1 MKEFRDEEGRPWRL
15 ALTTAAAARVRDLV
29 TMDVA
34 EDVEQPDGT
43 TKTVTVAK
51 PFDIIDIGTIS
62 QTFQVLRTQFLK
74 LSEILYAILI
84 AQVEERKLTKEAFM
98 DGLRGES
105 LEAASRALE
114 SELVDFF
121 PLRLRRMVIALGE
134 KMTELE
140 EQLMATAEAGLRN
153 MTAADLPGSPSGKP
167 PESSAS
173 TPESG
178 PSDSSSRPGKRGSSR
193 TGGIPQ
199 T

>member
-1 MKEFRDEEGRPWRL
+1 MREFRDEEGRPWRL

-29 TMDVA
+29 TMDVP
-34 EDVEQPDGT
+34 EEVEQPDGT
-43 TKTVTVAK
+43 TKTVTVSK

-84 AQVEERKLTKEAFM
+84 AQVEERKLTKESFM
-98 DGLRGES
+98 DGLRGDS

-121 PLRLRRMVIALGE
+121 PQRLRRMVVALGK

-153 MTAADLPGSPSGKP
+153 MTAADLPGSQFGKP

-173 TPESG
+173 IPETG
-178 PSDSSSRPGKRGSSR
+178 PSDSSSRPAKRGSTR
-193 TGGIPQ
+193 TGGIPP

>member
-15 ALTTAAAARVRDLV
+15 APTTAAAARVRDLV

-34 EDVEQPDGT
+34 EEVEQPDGT
-43 TKTVTVAK
+43 TKTVTVQK

-121 PLRLRRMVIALGE
+121 PQRLRRMVVALGE

-153 MTAADLPGSPSGKP
+153 MTAADLPGLPSGRP
-167 PESSAS
+167 PESLAS
-173 TPESG
+173 TPENG

>member
-34 EDVEQPDGT
+34 EEVEQPDGT

-153 MTAADLPGSPSGKP
+153 MTAADLPGLPSGKP

-178 PSDSSSRPGKRGSSR
+178 PSDNSSRPGKRGSSR

>member
-29 TMDVA
+29 TMDVP
-34 EDVEQPDGT
+34 EEVEQPDGT
-43 TKTVTVAK
+43 TKTVTVQK

-62 QTFQVLRTQFLK
+62 QTFQMLRTQFLK

-84 AQVEERKLTKEAFM
+84 AQIEERKLTKEAFM
-98 DGLRGES
+98 DGLRGDS

-114 SELVDFF
+114 SELIDFF
-121 PLRLRRMVIALGE
+121 PQRLRRMVTVLGE
-134 KMTELE
+134 KMDELQ
-140 EQLMATAEAGLRN
+140 EQLMATAEAGLQN
-153 MTAADLPGSPSGKP
+153 MTAADLPGSPSGRL
-167 PESSAS
+167 PEFSAS

-178 PSDSSSRPGKRGSSR
+178 PSDSSSRPGKRGSNR
-193 TGGIPQ
+193 TGGTPP

>member
-34 EDVEQPDGT
+34 EEVEQPDGT

-84 AQVEERKLTKEAFM
+84 AQVDERKLTKEAFM
-98 DGLRGES
+98 DGLRGDS
-105 LEAASRALE
+105 LEAAGKALE
-114 SELVDFF
+114 QELIDFF
-121 PLRLRRMVIALGE
+121 PQRLRRMVIVLGE
-134 KMTELE
+134 KMDEIT
-140 EQLMATAEAGLRN
+140 EQLMETAEAGLKN
-153 MTAADLPGSPSGKP
+153 MTAGDLPGMRSTRP

-173 TPESG
+173 TPASG
-178 PSDSSSRPGKRGSSR
+178 PSASSSPPGKRGSSR
-193 TGGIPQ
+193 TGGTPP

>member
-34 EDVEQPDGT
+34 EEVEQPDGT
-43 TKTVTVAK
+43 TKTVTVQK

-98 DGLRGES
+98 DGLRGDS

-114 SELVDFF
+114 SELIDFF
-121 PLRLRRMVIALGE
+121 PQRLRRMVTVLGE

-140 EQLMATAEAGLRN
+140 GQLMATAEAGLQN
-153 MTAADLPGSPSGKP
+153 MTAADLPGSPSGRL

-173 TPESG
+173 TQESG
-178 PSDSSSRPGKRGSSR
+178 PSDSSSRPGKRGSNR
-193 TGGIPQ
+193 IGGTPP